1 MITAL
6 HRVGEDACGG
16 IAFWYDD
23 VGARTDMIEA
33 ERVTLPN
40 GGKPTPNSVMMC
52 GSCGTTISPAALDFL
67 PGEFID
73 GIP

>member
-1 MITAL
+1 LITAI
-6 HRVGEDACGG
+6 HRVGADACGG
-16 IAFWYDD
+16 IAFWYDEN
-23 VGARTDMIEA
+23 GAPENMIMA
-33 ERVTLPN
+33 DRVMLRN
-40 GGKPTPNSVMMC
+40 GGKPTPNSIMMC